1 MKFRKM
7 VVCMFAAFMVASC
20 SNDELKDND
29 VSNVQREK
37 CTLSFR
43 VKPFV
48 LDNDVETR
56 SYFDFRQNKI
66 CDFYFES
73 DDQFGI
79 CALDGS
85 FNAPYPCTSVVEDD
99 DEGDQVITLDAAPL
113 HSMLRNKECIAYY
126 PYNPLHSPDDFKVL
140 FPFNI
145 QKQNENSS
153 DYLANNCNYFVSEP
167 FCFDEYCKGYEI
179 ELHPVNS
186 IFDVEVTLPNL
197 ENDKYRK
204 IELVSTDG
212 SKPFTEYVRY
222 PISEDGFEEPIVHN
236 EWRVK
241 TTSLDISDMEI
252 TSGKQQFYIACFP
265 TDKFGKFVI
274 EATTKNGCV
283 YRSDELSLNKK
294 NTCKAGYGYKIKA
307 QNMKKQTK
315 PKDGTENGYE
325 YVDLGLPSGL
335 KWAKMNLGAMSE
347 TDYGKYYAWGETV
360 ATGEEDLSNDTNY
373 DFNIKEGYT
382 SSPYVKRI
390 CYHWTYKWNNNVSGI
405 DTNPSWTK
413 YCLDKTHGSVDRRT
427 SLVAKDDA
435 VIQNWGGSWRMP
447 TKEEQKELLDNC
459 YCVWTDGYNG
469 TDVKGYIIYK
479 ALKISDKGMVIKSG
493 RTPSNSYKHSVPHIF
508 LPAAG
513 FRSFGIC
520 ALGTGEICSYLSS
533 SLFAPEDCDDCLVTS
548 IRIEPKKFSLGSADR
563 CDGNSI
569 RAVCE

>member
-1 MKFRKM
+1 M

-204 IELVSTDG
+204 
-212 SKPFTEYVRY
+212 FT
-222 PISEDGFEEPIVHN
+222 G
-236 EWRVK
+236 
-241 TTSLDISDMEI
+241 SLD
-252 TSGKQQFYIACFP
+252 TLGKCRFFKDKERGCRFTVIA
-265 TDKFGKFVI
+265 D
-274 EATTKNGCV
+274 V
-283 YRSDELSLNKK
+283 YSLVNTLSQYN
-294 NTCKAGYGYKIKA
+294 
-307 QNMKKQTK
+307 
-315 PKDGTENGYE
+315 
-325 YVDLGLPSGL
+325 YVDSSNQNTFTSELANEIISTALANGALTKRELNST
-335 KWAKMNLGAMSE
+335 AK
-347 TDYGKYYAWGETV
+347 
-360 ATGEEDLSNDTNY
+360 
-373 DFNIKEGYT
+373 
-382 SSPYVKRI
+382 
-390 CYHWTYKWNNNVSGI
+390 
-405 DTNPSWTK
+405 
-413 YCLDKTHGSVDRRT
+413 
-427 SLVAKDDA
+427 
-435 VIQNWGGSWRMP
+435 
-447 TKEEQKELLDNC
+447 
-459 YCVWTDGYNG
+459 
-469 TDVKGYIIYK
+469 
-479 ALKISDKGMVIKSG
+479 
-493 RTPSNSYKHSVPHIF
+493 KHSI
-508 LPAAG
+508 
-513 FRSFGIC
+513 
-520 ALGTGEICSYLSS
+520 
-533 SLFAPEDCDDCLVTS
+533 S
-548 IRIEPKKFSLGSADR
+548 IIL
-563 CDGNSI
+563 
-569 RAVCE
+569 